1 MKEEPSAGEREG
13 APLARKKQREGG
25 PRARK
30 EPSSDWIY
38 GAHSVRN
45 AVDAA
50 PSRVRRVWVAAGRR
64 SEALAALIADAR
76 ALGIRVEP
84 VDRRML
90 DRVAQGPHQGVAAQC
105 HAVAPATE
113 AELERRWPSF
123 EAPFILVLDQVQDPR
138 NLGACLRSAEAAG
151 VDAVLIPKRHAA
163 GLTAAAIRTS
173 SGAYLHLFVVSVTNL
188 ARRLAWMKARGVWVV
203 GGQQDAETS
212 LHDIELPTPTAVVV
226 GGEGK
231 GLRRLTREQC
241 DHLVRI
247 PMAGAVST
255 LNVAVAAGI
264 LLFEVVRARQ

>member
-1 MKEEPSAGEREG
+1 MKDDSSA
-13 APLARKKQREGG
+13 
-25 PRARK
+25 
-30 EPSSDWIY
+30 DWIH

-45 AVDAA
+45 AVDAV
-50 PSRVRRVWVAAGRR
+50 PGRVRRVWVAAGRR

-76 ALGIRVEP
+76 ALGIRVES

-90 DRVAQGPHQGVAAQC
+90 DRVALGPHQGVAAQC

-123 EAPFILVLDQVQDPR
+123 ERPFILVLDQVQDPR

-188 ARRLAWMKARGVWVV
+188 ARRLAWMKARGYVAK
-203 GGQQDAETS
+203 GSFEKANYD
-212 LHDIELPTPTAVVV
+212 PPFTPPP
-226 GGEGK
+226 
-231 GLRRLTREQC
+231 LRRNEV
-241 DHLVRI
+241 LVRI
-247 PMAGAVST
+247 AKGS
-255 LNVAVAAGI
+255 
-264 LLFEVVRARQ
+264 R

>member
-1 MKEEPSAGEREG
+1 MKQPTD
-13 APLARKKQREGG
+13 
-25 PRARK
+25 
-30 EPSSDWIY
+30 DWVY
-38 GAHSVRN
+38 GTHSVRN
-45 AVDAA
+45 ALDAA

-64 SEALAALIADAR
+64 SEALAALIDQAR
-76 ALGIRVEP
+76 ESGIRVES

-123 EAPFILVLDQVQDPR
+123 ESPFILVLDQVQDPR

-151 VDAVLIPKRHAA
+151 VDAVLLPKRHAA

-173 SGAYLHLFVVSVTNL
+173 SGAFEHLFVVSVTNI
-188 ARRLAWMKARGVWVV
+188 ARRLDWLKRQGVWVI
-203 GGQQDAETS
+203 GGHQDAETS
-212 LHDIELPTPTAVVV
+212 LHDLDFPTPAAVVV

-231 GLRRLTREQC
+231 GLRRLTAAQC

-247 PMAGAVST
+247 PMAGAVSS